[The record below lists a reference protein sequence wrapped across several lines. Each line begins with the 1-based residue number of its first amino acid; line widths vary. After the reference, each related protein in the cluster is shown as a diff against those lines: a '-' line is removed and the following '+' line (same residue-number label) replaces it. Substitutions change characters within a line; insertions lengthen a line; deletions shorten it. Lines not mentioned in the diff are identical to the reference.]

1 MPARHFLRQHWP
13 TVTIAVTAAAIGCA
27 AIVMFSNMPPH
38 AIAMATGSE
47 GDTYYDIGQRYR
59 TVLARANVE
68 VQLVPTAGS
77 VENLASL
84 LNANLRERGSN
95 RRRYLRCKKYIRR
108 RVAWNDLL

>member
-1 MPARHFLRQHWP
+1 MPARDFLRQHWP
-13 TVTIAVTAAAIGCA
+13 TVTIAMTAAAIGCA
-27 AIVMFSNMPPH
+27 AIVMLSNMPPH
-38 AIAMATGSE
+38 VIIMSTGSE

-84 LNANLRERGSN
+84 LNANS
-95 RRRYLRCKKYIRR
+95 
-108 RVAWNDLL
+108 RVSVA

>member
-1 MPARHFLRQHWP
+1 MPARDFLRHHWP

-27 AIVMFSNMPPH
+27 AIVMLSNMPPYV
-38 AIAMATGSE
+38 IIMSTGSE

-84 LNANLRERGSN
+84 LNANS
-95 RRRYLRCKKYIRR
+95 
-108 RVAWNDLL
+108 RVSVA